1 VALAKHRRV
10 FSKEF
15 KEQAVL
21 LTETGDK
28 KVSEIADDLGIRENV
43 LWRWKRELRE
53 AGPQSFPGQGNRQKG
68 TDLEEEILRVK
79 KELHIVTMER
89 DILKKAV
96 AICSQPQK

>member
-1 VALAKHRRV
+1 MAKYRRV

-21 LTETGDK
+21 LTETSGK
-28 KVSEIADDLGIRENV
+28 TVSEIADDLDIRENM

-53 AGPQSFPGQGNRQKG
+53 SGARSFPGQGHCRQG
-68 TDLEEEILRVK
+68 TDLEEEILRLK
-79 KELHIVTMER
+79 QELHLVTMER

-96 AICSQPQK
+96 AICSQPPR

>member
-1 VALAKHRRV
+1 MAKHRRV

-21 LTETGDK
+21 LSETSGK
-28 KVSEIADDLGIRENV
+28 QVSEIAADLGIAENM
-43 LWRWKRELRE
+43 LWRWRKELRE
-53 AGPQSFPGQGNRQKG
+53 ASTRSFPGTGHRQQG
-68 TDLEEEILRVK
+68 TDLEEEVRRLRQ
-79 KELHIVTMER
+79 ELHLVTMER